1 MNIADNQLTMPD
13 RARAQSRP
21 VYAAEQTVMIW
32 LRYILGGWAFTLI
45 LHEMDIG
52 GQWMPVAVSTWIF
65 ILGWVVLFAAS
76 YLAFH
81 QIARTTDKRNLLEIV
96 KPATTA
102 LILMGISA
110 FGAALVI
117 FDFSVLRGY
126 GFDTSAALIRALEV
140 DAAIK
145 GLSSSSIV
153 SGAGRL
159 MLPAIFP
166 AFVLLLSNPGTL
178 TPQQKL
184 FAAVFGIIVL
194 YEQLFFEGGRFF
206 LAISAVIALITYF
219 TRMRQTRGSMK
230 LNISARTVILIVVGS
245 ILMLTFFSYVFV
257 TRIAERD
264 DFYWSAYRGFTS
276 YFAIDVD
283 VSVIARF
290 EGFFGSVWFSL
301 SMLWLYA
308 TQGFNEIDAVFAI
321 DNFNHSHGLYQF
333 PHFGQIAQMVLGIEW
348 RYDMIANLPTSGTYL
363 TMPGANYVDFGST
376 GMFVSAIVFGGFSAW
391 SIQRFASG
399 HQTGLALCGP
409 ILIAVALFSPVV
421 SLFTTVWPAFFW
433 CAIYNLIRSGQR

>member
-1 MNIADNQLTMPD
+1 MNVASNNLTMPV
-13 RARAQSRP
+13 RPRFQSKP
-21 VYAAEQTVMIW
+21 LYSANGTVIIW
-32 LRYILGGWAFTLI
+32 LRFILGSWGFTLV
-45 LHEMDIG
+45 LHELDIG
-52 GQWMPVAVSTWIF
+52 GKWMPVSVSTWLF
-65 ILGWVVLFAAS
+65 ILGWVALFATS
-76 YLAFH
+76 YLASH
-81 QIARTTDKRNLLEIV
+81 QTAQATQKVTVTQIV
-96 KPATTA
+96 KPAATA
-102 LILMGISA
+102 MILMSISA

-126 GFDTSAALIRALEV
+126 GFSTSAALIRALEV
-140 DAAIK
+140 DAAVK
-145 GLSSSSIV
+145 GLNSSSAI

-159 MLPAIFP
+159 MLPALLP
-166 AFVLLLSNPGTL
+166 ALVLLIFNPRNLSPR
-178 TPQQKL
+178 QKAV
-184 FAAVFGIIVL
+184 AAFFGIVLL

-206 LAISAVIALITYF
+206 LAVSAVIALITYF
-219 TRMRQTRGSMK
+219 THLRRTHGSMK
-230 LNISARTVILIVVGS
+230 LNISAKTILLILVGG

-264 DFYWSAYRGFTS
+264 DFFWSAYRGFTS
-276 YFAIDVD
+276 YFAIDVE

-290 EGFFGSVWFSL
+290 EGFFGSIWFSL

-308 TQGFNEIDAVFAI
+308 TQGINEIDAVFGLSS
-321 DNFNHSHGLYQF
+321 FNHAHGLYQF
-333 PHFGQIAQMVLGIEW
+333 PHFGQIAQMVFGIEW
-348 RYDMIANLPTSGTYL
+348 RYDMIANLPTTGTYL
-363 TMPGANYVDFGST
+363 TMPGANYVDFGLT

-433 CAIYNLIRSGQR
+433 CAVYNLIRSGRG